1 MPTIPETPASV
12 IVRMNTAFNAIFA
25 TMSSETR
32 RSAEKT
38 FYSCQDWLQE
48 RGIRFHQTLDGR
60 WVLDEKPREQ
70 QHQNEKDG

>member
-1 MPTIPETPASV
+1 MPESPSTV
-12 IVRMNTAFNAIFA
+12 IGRMNTAFNTIYA
-25 TMSSETR
+25 TTMSETR
-32 RSAEKT
+32 LRAEKT

>member
-1 MPTIPETPASV
+1 MPDTPSSV
-12 IVRMNTAFNAIFA
+12 IGRMNIAFNAIFA

-32 RSAEKT
+32 LRAEKT

-60 WVLDEKPREQ
+60 WVLDEKQTEQ
-70 QHQNEKDG
+70 KRHSEKDV

>member
-1 MPTIPETPASV
+1 MPSTPETPSSV
-12 IVRMNTAFNAIFA
+12 IGRMNTAFNAIYP

-32 RSAEKT
+32 LRAEKT

-60 WVLDEKPREQ
+60 WVLDEKQPEQ
-70 QHQNEKDG
+70 ERSRGEGA

>member
-1 MPTIPETPASV
+1 MMPETPSNV
-12 IVRMNTAFNAIFA
+12 IGRMNTAFNAIYA

-32 RSAEKT
+32 LRAEKT

-60 WVLDEKPREQ
+60 WVLDEKKPEQ
-70 QHQNEKDG
+70 ERSHEA